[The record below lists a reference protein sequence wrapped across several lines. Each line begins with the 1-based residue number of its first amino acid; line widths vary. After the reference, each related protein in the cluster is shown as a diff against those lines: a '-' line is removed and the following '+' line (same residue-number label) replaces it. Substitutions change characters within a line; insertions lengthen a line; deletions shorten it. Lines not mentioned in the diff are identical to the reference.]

1 MDEERTPFMEKH
13 IPIVGTL
20 WIVFSVLWI
29 LLAVILFVILAGAGM
44 ISGDENA
51 MAILAIIGSCIA
63 FFLIVISIPGIV
75 GGIWLMKRKEWARI
89 LVLILAFLNLVNVPF
104 GTAIGVYS
112 IWALMNSEMVRLF
125 AAPAAPPPAAPATP
139 A

>member
-1 MDEERTPFMEKH
+1 MNEERKRFMEKH

-29 LLAVILFVILAGAGM
+29 LLAVFLFVILAGAGM
-44 ISGDENA
+44 VSGDENA
-51 MAILAIIGSCIA
+51 MAILAIIGSFIA

-89 LVLILAFLNLVNVPF
+89 LVLILAFLNLLNVPF
-104 GTAIGVYS
+104 GTALGVYS

-125 AAPAAPPPAAPATP
+125 AAPAAPPSPAPATP

>member
-1 MDEERTPFMEKH
+1 MEKH

-29 LLAVILFVILAGAGM
+29 LLAVFLFVILAGAGM
-44 ISGDENA
+44 VSGDENA
-51 MAILAIIGSCIA
+51 MAILAIIGSFIA

-89 LVLILAFLNLVNVPF
+89 LVLILAFLNLLNVPF
-104 GTAIGVYS
+104 GTALGVYS

-125 AAPAAPPPAAPATP
+125 AAPAAPPSPAPATP